1 MIIEQVPVRGDSH
14 HQKHC
19 QIDKQIEGVTVDRA
33 VQGEMHK
40 TRQLVSERERVI
52 KRVRGLLECT
62 AFFRILN

>member
-19 QIDKQIEGVTVDRA
+19 QIDKQIEGVTEDRA

-40 TRQLVSERERVI
+40 T
-52 KRVRGLLECT
+52 C
-62 AFFRILN
+62 